1 MPTTFID
8 THCHLTDEPLFS
20 RLPQVVDRARQQLVT
35 EIVVPAYD
43 LPSSFAAARL
53 AAAHEDISFGV
64 GIHPGW
70 LENKTFPESA
80 LRDAVIELKPAA
92 IGEVGLDYAL
102 DHFDPELQ
110 DQALERQLELA
121 EDFNLPVIIHCRK
134 AVQPL
139 YDRLKHF
146 PGVTGVLHAFNGGP
160 DFAEKFLEL
169 GYFLAFGGGV
179 TRPNARKIRKTAL
192 MVPADRVVLETD
204 APYIGSHTVP
214 KSEMEPA
221 VIPLIARAF
230 AELRGWTL
238 EEAACRTTDNAR
250 RLFKLPAMKKTGE
263 NE

>member
-1 MPTTFID
+1 MPSTFID
-8 THCHLTDEPLFS
+8 THCHLTDKPLSS
-20 RLPQVVDRARQQLVT
+20 RLPQVVCQARQQRVM
-35 EIVVPAYD
+35 EIIVPAYD
-43 LPSSFAAARL
+43 LPSSFAAAEL
-53 AAAHEDISFGV
+53 AATYEGIVFSV

-70 LENKTFPESA
+70 LNNETFPESA
-80 LRDAVIELKPAA
+80 LLEAVTSLKPTA
-92 IGEVGLDYAL
+92 IGEIGLDYAL
-102 DHFDPELQ
+102 EHFDPRLQ

-121 EDFNLPVIIHCRK
+121 GEFNLPVIIHCRK
-134 AVQPL
+134 AFQPL

-192 MVPADRVVLETD
+192 MVPANRVVLETD

-214 KSEMEPA
+214 KSEMAPA

-238 EEAACRTTDNAR
+238 EETARRTTANAR
-250 RLFKLPAMKKTGE
+250 RLFKLPTREEIGGSR
-263 NE
+263 